1 MSGSTGRVWFIG
13 AGPGDPGL
21 VTARG
26 VRLLGEADVVIYDRA
41 AEGAL
46 RWARPD
52 AERIAAGAPA
62 EREMALDAISL
73 LLAEKVAEGHRV
85 ARVKWGDGFLFGS
98 GAKEALFLRE
108 QGIAF
113 EIVPGVTPAAG
124 AGAYAGVPL
133 TYPGAGDAYVVLR
146 GNEDETDALPNVD
159 WEALARVDGT
169 IACYAGAR
177 TVPALLSKLIEG
189 GRAPDE
195 TVALVSHGTT
205 PRQRTVIGTLQ
216 ELCDATAGGYD
227 EAALVLAGR
236 AAGLREYLRW
246 FDQRPLFGRRIVVTR
261 SPEQAR
267 PLVEELEQLGA
278 QAIEAPTF
286 RPSPPDDPEAL
297 DRAAASVDEFDWL
310 VFESANAVTRFLG
323 ALLRGPRDMRA
334 LGRVSVCAVGPST
347 AERLLG
353 AGIKSDVVVPEFRT
367 EHIGAHL
374 ERGQSVAAQRV
385 LIVRPD
391 HLRDMLA
398 QDLAARGALVT
409 DLVAYRTAAAAPDSP
424 AAQALYRLLLDNAV
438 DAVTFTSPTAV
449 SRFAALIGE
458 EQAADLLNTT
468 VVAAIG
474 PVTAAA
480 AEELGIHTPVVAS
493 TYTVEGLL
501 EALVDHFRA
510 AAPAARS

>member
-1 MSGSTGRVWFIG
+1 MSAPGGRVLFIG

-26 VRLLGEADVVIYDRA
+26 VKLLGEADVIVYDLA
-41 AEGAL
+41 AEPAL
-46 RWARPD
+46 RWARHD
-52 AERIAAGAPA
+52 AERIAVGAPA
-62 EREMALDAISL
+62 ERETALDAISL
-73 LLAEKVAEGHRV
+73 LILEKAREGLVV
-85 ARVKWGDGFLFGS
+85 ARLKWGDGFVFAS

-108 QGIAF
+108 QGVPF
-113 EIVPGVTPAAG
+113 EVVPGVTPAAG
-124 AGAYAGVPL
+124 VGAYAGVPI
-133 TYPGAGDAYVVLR
+133 TYPGAGDALVVLR
-146 GNEDETDALPNVD
+146 GNEDESDALPHVD
-159 WEALARVDGT
+159 WSALARIDGT
-169 IACYAGAR
+169 VACFAGAR
-177 TVPALLSKLIEG
+177 TVPALLGALLEG
-189 GRAPDE
+189 GRSPDE
-195 TVALVSHGTT
+195 AAVLIYRGTT
-205 PRQRTVIGTLQ
+205 PRQRAVSGTLKG
-216 ELCDATAGGYD
+216 LHDATADGHD
-227 EAALVLAGR
+227 EPALVVVGKAV
-236 AAGLREYLRW
+236 GLRSYLRW
-246 FDQRPLFGRRIVVTR
+246 FDERPLFGRRIVVTR

-267 PLVEELEQLGA
+267 QLVEELEQLGA

-310 VFESANAVTRFLG
+310 VLESANAVSRFLG

-334 LGRVSVCAVGPST
+334 LGRVAICAIGPST

-353 AGIKSDVVVPEFRT
+353 SGIKPDVVVPEFRS
-367 EHIGAHL
+367 ENIGDHL
-374 ERGQSVAAQRV
+374 ERGQSIAAQRV

-391 HLRDMLA
+391 HLRDTVA

-409 DLVAYRTAAAAPDSP
+409 DLVAYRTAAASPDSP
-424 AAQALYRLLLDNAV
+424 AAQALYRLLLDGAV

-480 AEELGIHTPVVAS
+480 AAELGIHTPVVAS
-493 TYTVEGLL
+493 TYTVDGLL
-501 EALVDHFRA
+501 AALVEHFHTPESA
-510 AAPAARS
+510 SP